1 MSLDKLLMESKTN
14 YKVYTPTKVAREIV
28 AKALSFYFVGKNKRQ
43 KLNKLRA
50 IDLSCGNGN
59 LLLVLLESLIRI
71 HKIYHGVYGYNEKWI
86 EGFDLDEIAIED
98 FHLRFEELLEKY
110 NLVGRINLTLGD
122 SLTHNFKKSYNISI
136 GNPPYMGEKNNREV
150 FERIKNS
157 EFGHKYYEGKMDY
170 LYFFIEKGLDILEPK
185 GVLSYITT
193 NYWLRAD
200 GGKKLRNVIKNES
213 SFAYINNINHSV
225 FKEAIGQHNLIFT
238 LQKKKHNEFLMV
250 NENER
255 VKIKNSELFDEN
267 GKISL
272 LNLEDLEF
280 CKKLTEKSDF
290 LLGEKFNIN
299 QGIVSGYDEAFVFK
313 EFREEFKEFLKPFYK
328 NKDIF
333 KYKLGKPEYYILYLD
348 GKKQPTK
355 KILEHLKNYRT
366 KLENRREVKNGKIN
380 WWQLQWSRD
389 EKIFTETKL
398 VARQRNR
405 ENNFAIS
412 EKDFYASA
420 DVYYITAKENLS
432 LYYLLAYL
440 NSKVFYRWFK
450 LKGKYKGDFLELY
463 ANPLKEVPIIY
474 ENDKKNL
481 IYIENLVIKQIKS
494 YCPKVQE
501 EIEIYFEN
509 RLKN

>member
-122 SLTHNFKKSYNISI
+122 SLTHNFKKSYNILI

-157 EFGHKYYEGKMDY
+157 EFGNKYYEGKMDY
-170 LYFFIEKGLDILEPK
+170 LYFFIEKGLDILDPK

-200 GGKKLRNVIKNES
+200 GAKKLRDTIKNES
-213 SFAYINNINHSV
+213 SFVYINNINRSV
-225 FKEAIGQHNLIFT
+225 FPEAIGQHNLIFT
-238 LQKKKHNEFLMV
+238 LQKRKNKELLLV

-255 VKIKNSELFDEN
+255 VRVSNKDIFDEN

-272 LNLEDLEF
+272 LNLEDFEF
-280 CKKLTEKSDF
+280 CKILEKKADF
-290 LLGEKFNIN
+290 ILGDKCSIN
-299 QGIVSGYDEAFVFK
+299 QGIVSGLDKAFVFH
-313 EFREEFKEFLKPFYK
+313 EFIEEFKEFLKPFYK
-328 NKDIF
+328 NKDIH
-333 KYKLGKPEYYILYLD
+333 KYSLNKPEFYILYLD
-348 GKKQPTK
+348 GEKKPNK
-355 KILEHLKNYRT
+355 KILDHLEPFRS
-366 KLENRREVKNGKIN
+366 KLETRREVKNGRIK

-389 EKIFTETKL
+389 EKIFTEPKL

-405 ENNFAIS
+405 ENNFALAPN
-412 EKDFYASA
+412 DFYASA
-420 DVYYITAKENLS
+420 DVYYISTRENIS
-432 LYYLLAYL
+432 LNYLLAYL
-440 NSKVFYRWFK
+440 NSQVFYRWFR
-450 LKGKYKGDFLELY
+450 LKGKYKGEFLELY
-463 ANPLKEVPIIY
+463 ATPLKEVPIIY
-474 ENDKKNL
+474 ENDKEKMK
-481 IYIENLVIKQIKS
+481 YIEELVEKQKKS
-494 YCPKVQE
+494 YKTEIQE
-501 EIEIYFEN
+501 ELDRFFEN
-509 RLKN
+509 KVKN